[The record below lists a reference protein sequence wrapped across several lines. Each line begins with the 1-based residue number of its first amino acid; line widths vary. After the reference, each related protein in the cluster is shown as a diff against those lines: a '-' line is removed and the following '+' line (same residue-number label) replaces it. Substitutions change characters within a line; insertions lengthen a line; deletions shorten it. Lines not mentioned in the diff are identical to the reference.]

1 MSVNPNLATLMGL
14 VEDLQDQ
21 MPEGKYLEA
30 MNALRDLHKNP
41 SLRPAAVPA
50 PFQVPEGS
58 IELTPGEWLLY
69 IDAKAR
75 RDIQHRHRP
84 EVQIAYESPSGYS
97 KIKTACDEANVTLAE
112 WMAMEH
118 PARRPIIRRALELQM
133 KQNDLYHTDVS
144 PEVCPFI
151 ARHAVGRWGS
161 PYTPNATWNCVC
173 GSKNILSKNWKTHE
187 EGDKHQA
194 WHNGGRIVTKPKK
207 TWMKANTGPETKFHT
222 LLGITI
228 HYESY
233 GAKFALQTPN
243 EWTHPADLGENN
255 PHYHSFKEWEICER
269 KPLAPTTITSDAL
282 PTYPPAV
289 YSPAFPHLPQY
300 FSHIRDRTGS
310 YNHDDTN
317 DNWIRMMSIQDH
329 HLFLEMVF
337 QEI

>member
-1 MSVNPNLATLMGL
+1 MSVNPNLATLMSL

-30 MNALRDLHKNP
+30 MNALRDLHRRPNSIAP
-41 SLRPAAVPA
+41 APAAEA
-50 PFQVPEGS
+50 PFQVPAGS
-58 IELTPGEWLLY
+58 IELTPAEWLLY

-75 RDIQHRHRP
+75 RDIQHRNRP
-84 EVQIAYESPSGYS
+84 EVQKEYESGYS
-97 KIKTACDEANVTLAE
+97 KIKDACDEANVTLAE

-133 KQNDLYHTDVS
+133 KTHDSSRTEVS
-144 PEVCPFI
+144 SEVCPFI

-187 EGDKHQA
+187 QGDKHQE

-207 TWMKANTGPETKFHT
+207 IWMKANTGPETMFHS

-243 EWTHPADLGENN
+243 EWTHPAELGENN
-255 PHYHSFKEWEICER
+255 PHYHSFKEWKICER
-269 KPLAPTTITSDAL
+269 KPLAPTTITSNAL
-282 PTYPPAV
+282 PAYPPAV

-317 DNWIRMMSIQDH
+317 ANWIRMMSIQDH
-329 HLFLEMVF
+329 MLFLEMVF